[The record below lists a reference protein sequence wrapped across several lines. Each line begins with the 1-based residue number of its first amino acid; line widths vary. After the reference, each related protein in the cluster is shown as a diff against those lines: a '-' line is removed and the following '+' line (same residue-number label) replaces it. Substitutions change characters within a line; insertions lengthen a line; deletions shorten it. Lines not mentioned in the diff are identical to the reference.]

1 MSKPCGEKRFFS
13 FVRYV
18 RKTRAGERKR
28 SVQVLESLM
37 NGNEGRKER
46 RRTDR
51 SDVHSVVDV
60 IVKEG
65 EQASPCNTDNKSEAP
80 FGAHV
85 CDANISTCMDH
96 WEGPNFG
103 ITSFDNIGF
112 AMLTVFQCITMEGWT
127 AILYWV
133 KQEICPSVLKTLC
146 LFLSLFPIY
155 TYVSLLRVVTSRT
168 YPESTRIKRAFLR
181 LRVSPFHVEST
192 PFTFLFA
199 SVVRFF
205 FFLPNFS
212 RSARNRPRTK
222 TWFRRGENDLALRV
236 VVDSTST
243 FHSLCHFTY
252 LPYIYICIPFF
263 HCLPSFATFNTS
275 VEISKCDR
283 ILHPFYRYGPS
294 ILVRS
299 SLVCVPVFI
308 RHPFFS
314 LYICVCAL

>member
-1 MSKPCGEKRFFS
+1 MSKPRREKRFVS
-13 FVRYV
+13 FLSLPIRSENES
-18 RKTRAGERKR
+18 RTEKPIRPSTRVVDEWKGWKERT
-28 SVQVLESLM
+28 
-37 NGNEGRKER
+37 R

-51 SDVHSVVDV
+51 SDVRSVVDV

-155 TYVSLLRVVTSRT
+155 
-168 YPESTRIKRAFLR
+168 
-181 LRVSPFHVEST
+181 
-192 PFTFLFA
+192 
-199 SVVRFF
+199 VRFSVACRHVAHVPRVDAYQTCRHYSPSSRF
-205 FFLPNFS
+205 SVPRRVDSLCFPIRIRRSFLPNFS
-212 RSARNRPRTK
+212 PSVRKSTAQNEHL
-222 TWFRRGENDLALRV
+222 WFRQGEKRPGVASGRRFDE
-236 VVDSTST
+236 ST
-243 FHSLCHFTY
+243 FRSLCRFAY
-252 LPYIYICIPFF
+252 LPYTRIPFF

-283 ILHPFYRYGPS
+283 IFYIPS
-294 ILVRS
+294 
-299 SLVCVPVFI
+299 
-308 RHPFFS
+308 
-314 LYICVCAL
+314 